1 MSFVYYGGRSEI
13 RTHEPRE
20 GLPVF
25 KTGAFNHSA
34 ILPGLGLKELLKKDK
49 RFKSFIG
56 PCCAESR
63 YPFYPFYI
71 DNFKESGYK
80 NSSNL
85 TPRSGLMMDHKLS
98 WIGFGIIVLIIMALD
113 LGVFQKKGRGMSMR
127 EATLKVFLFISLALG
142 FNAFL
147 WMREGPVA
155 GMEFLAGYLIELSLS
170 VDNLFVFLMLFS
182 YFKVPAPYQ
191 NRVLFWG
198 IFGALVLR
206 AVFIYIGAALLSKFH
221 WVMYVFGAFL
231 VFTAIKM
238 ALQKDDDVDPEQ
250 NPFVKLLKK
259 IMPISKEFH
268 GEKFFIKQGAKYVAT
283 PLFVVLVL
291 VETTDVIFAF
301 DSIPAIFAVTK
312 DPFIV
317 FTSNV
322 FAILGLRALFF
333 CISGLMDKFAY
344 LKQALSFILAFVGI
358 KMLIVDIYKI
368 PITVSL
374 VVIVSALLI
383 AIITSIYRVK
393 RDEKEKLGKA
403 E

>member
-1 MSFVYYGGRSEI
+1 
-13 RTHEPRE
+13 
-20 GLPVF
+20 
-25 KTGAFNHSA
+25 
-34 ILPGLGLKELLKKDK
+34 
-49 RFKSFIG
+49 
-56 PCCAESR
+56 
-63 YPFYPFYI
+63 
-71 DNFKESGYK
+71 
-80 NSSNL
+80 
-85 TPRSGLMMDHKLS
+85 MMDHKLS

-113 LGVFQKKGRGMSMR
+113 LGVFQKKGRGMSMK
-127 EATLKVFLFISLALG
+127 EATLKVILFVIMALG

-147 WMREGPVA
+147 WMKEGPTS

-182 YFKVPAPYQ
+182 YFRVPAPYQ

-206 AVFIYIGAALLSKFH
+206 AVFIYIGAALLSHFH
-221 WVMYVFGAFL
+221 WVMYLFGAFL

-238 ALQKDDDVDPEQ
+238 ATQKDEDEVNPDH

-259 IMPISKEFH
+259 VMPIAKNFH
-268 GEKFFIKQGAKYVAT
+268 GEKFFIKEGTKYVAT

-358 KMLIVDIYKI
+358 KMLIVDFYKI
-368 PITVSL
+368 PITISL
-374 VVIVSALLI
+374 AVIVSTLII
-383 AIITSIYRVK
+383 AIITSIIRAKKV
-393 RDEKEKLGKA
+393 EKEKLKSA